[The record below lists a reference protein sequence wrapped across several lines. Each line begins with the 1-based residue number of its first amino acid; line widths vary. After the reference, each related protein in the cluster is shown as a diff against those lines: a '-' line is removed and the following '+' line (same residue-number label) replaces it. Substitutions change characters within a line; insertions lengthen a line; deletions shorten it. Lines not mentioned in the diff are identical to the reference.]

1 MFRPLGEPLTEG
13 DRVQRESVT
22 IEVTEVKGNHLSSV
36 RLHQARGFPK
46 QEVCIVRYDG
56 VAIVPV
62 ELPATGEMI
71 RVEFPVALL
80 GF

>member
-1 MFRPLGEPLTEG
+1 M
-13 DRVQRESVT
+13 
-22 IEVTEVKGNHLSSV
+22 HLECARQQGSEL
-36 RLHQARGFPK
+36 RDTLPRARGFPK